1 MYTKE
6 IGEFLASLRKEKN
19 LTQEQ
24 LGEILGV
31 TNKTV
36 SRWENGNYMPP
47 IEALQQLSE
56 FYQITINELL
66 SGKRLNDSD
75 YKEMAEQNIK
85 KVLTANASSA
95 NPFSLQERITFYKR
109 KWRKEHIA
117 TLVIFPSLA
126 AILLIIGLL
135 YRDYF
140 YLSIIAL
147 LAGFGWCILQYN
159 RMMIYVEQHAFDGR
173 GNTPPCNT
181 DS

>member
-1 MYTKE
+1 MNTKE
-6 IGEFLASLRKEKN
+6 IGEFLSLLRKEKN

-47 IEALQQLSE
+47 VEVLQQLSE
-56 FYQITINELL
+56 FYNITINEIL

-75 YKEMAEQNIK
+75 YKEMAEENIK
-85 KVLTANASSA
+85 NVLIATSTAPS
-95 NPFSLQERITFYKR
+95 PFSLQERIAFYKK

-117 TLVIFPSLA
+117 ALVIIPLLA
-126 AILLIIGLL
+126 AVLLIAGLL
-135 YRDYF
+135 LENCF

-147 LAGFGWCILQYN
+147 LAGFSWTILQYN

-173 GNTPPCNT
+173 GK
-181 DS
+181 